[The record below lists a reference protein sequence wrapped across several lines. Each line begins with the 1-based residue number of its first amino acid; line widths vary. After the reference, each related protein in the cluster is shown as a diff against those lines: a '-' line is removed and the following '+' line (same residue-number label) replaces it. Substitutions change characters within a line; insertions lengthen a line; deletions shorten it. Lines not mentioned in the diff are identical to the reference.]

1 MVVAFGN
8 TPLVCSGGPIKDKYS
23 HMKYKLSIV
32 ILCLGMALAGFAE
45 DVVFKAHA
53 PSQVIVG
60 RPFQLTYSV
69 NQRSRD
75 LRAPEFTDFDY
86 LAGPYTSTSSSTSF
100 VNGHRT
106 SSFEQTYTY
115 TLMARTP
122 GTFTIAPA
130 TVKVDGE
137 SVQSNGVRITVLPE
151 DEQQSNSAAV
161 QQSEGRSN
169 SASGQSAERSNEN
182 NIFVRTIASKTRVHE
197 QEALMV
203 TYKLYFANVDVA
215 QLTNNTKLPEFT
227 GFLKQDLEQGEIQTQ
242 LEHYNGRNYQTA
254 VLYRTILYP
263 QHSGDIAIEP
273 AKFEAVLRVQTQQ
286 RVRSIFDDFF
296 GSYTNV
302 TKMLTAPGATIHVSA
317 LPSGKPAGFSGGV
330 GKFTMTPSISQTEV
344 QTNDAVTIKI
354 DISGAGNMKLVKTPS
369 VDWPEGFEPY
379 DPKVTNNF
387 NTTTAGVSGTKSI
400 EYLAI
405 PRSAGDYTIPA
416 ITFSYFD
423 IEDKAYRTLATPEY
437 TIHVKRGSGD
447 ASVTSAE
454 DKGSVYYARKE
465 DIKQLGTD
473 IRYIDTKPLK
483 ASASHPLTLSSFH
496 LLWLWYAVPALIA
509 LILLIVLRKQIK
521 ENADI
526 TRVRYKRANKV
537 AQKRLKA
544 AAAAL
549 KAGNKDAFY
558 AAIEQ
563 AAWTYLSDR
572 LSIPTA
578 ELNKDNIAAL
588 LQQKGVSEALIAD
601 VKNVLSTAE
610 FARYAPSTDHAMD
623 DLYRDTTTLI
633 NNLENEKI

>member
-1 MVVAFGN
+1 MKNEVNRTFMVKKRLF
-8 TPLVCSGGPIKDKYS
+8 
-23 HMKYKLSIV
+23 SIV
-32 ILCLGMALAGFAE
+32 LCLGMALAGFAE
-45 DVVFKAHA
+45 DVVFKAQA
-53 PSQVIVG
+53 PNQVIVG

-106 SSFEQTYTY
+106 SSFTQTYTY
-115 TLMARTP
+115 TLMAQKA
-122 GTFTIAPA
+122 GTFTIGPA

-137 SVQSNGVRITVLPE
+137 NVQSNGVRITVLPE
-151 DEQQSNSAAV
+151 DEQPATQTSPTGQTNQTSQTQASSSQAS
-161 QQSEGRSN
+161 SE
-169 SASGQSAERSNEN
+169 

-197 QEALMV
+197 QEALLV

-263 QHSGDIAIEP
+263 QHSGDITIDP

-302 TKMLTAPGATIHVSA
+302 TKMLTAPGVTIHVSA
-317 LPSGKPAGFSGGV
+317 LPAGKPAGFSGGV
-330 GKFTMTPSISQTEV
+330 GKFTLTPSISQTEL
-344 QTNDAVTIKI
+344 QTNDAVTIKL
-354 DISGAGNMKLVKTPS
+354 DITGAGNMKLLKTPAI
-369 VDWPEGFEPY
+369 DWPEGFEPY

-405 PRSAGDYTIPA
+405 PRNAGEYTIPA
-416 ITFSYFD
+416 VQFSYFD
-423 IEDKAYRTLATPEY
+423 IEEKAYKTLSTPEY
-437 TIHVKRGSGD
+437 TIRVKRGAGD
-447 ASVTSAE
+447 AAAGSEPSAVV
-454 DKGSVYYARKE
+454 SYTQKE

-473 IRYIDTKPLK
+473 IRYIDTKPLGGK
-483 ASASHPLTLSSFH
+483 PSAVRIQNTDFIWLYYVAPL
-496 LLWLWYAVPALIA
+496 LIA
-509 LILLIVLRKQIK
+509 LILLVVLRKQIK

-549 KAGNKDAFY
+549 KANDSNTFY

-578 ELNKDNIAAL
+578 ELNKDNIASL
-588 LQQKGVSEALIAD
+588 LRQKGVGDDLIGE
-601 VKNVLSTAE
+601 VMNVLSTAE

-623 DLYRDTTTLI
+623 DLYKATTNLI

>member
-1 MVVAFGN
+1 
-8 TPLVCSGGPIKDKYS
+8 
-23 HMKYKLSIV
+23 
-32 ILCLGMALAGFAE
+32 MALGGFAE
-45 DVVFKAHA
+45 EVVFKAQA
-53 PSQVIVG
+53 PAQVIVG

-106 SSFEQTYTY
+106 STFEQTYTY
-115 TLMARTP
+115 TLMAQKA

-130 TVKVDGE
+130 TIRVDGE

-151 DEQQSNSAAV
+151 DEQPQQQTQSSQQAAV
-161 QQSEGRSN
+161 SSQSQQSSQ
-169 SASGQSAERSNEN
+169 SGNVSSE

-197 QEALMV
+197 QEALMI

-263 QHSGDIAIEP
+263 QHSGDISIDP
-273 AKFEAVLRVQTQQ
+273 AKFEDVLRVQTQQ

-302 TKMLTAPGATIHVSA
+302 TKMLTAPGMTIHVAA
-317 LPSGKPAGFSGGV
+317 LPGGKPAGFSGGV
-330 GKFTMTPSISQTEV
+330 GKFTMTPSISQTEL

-354 DISGAGNMKLVKTPS
+354 DISGAGNMKLIKTPAI
-369 VDWPEGFEPY
+369 DWPEGFEPY

-405 PRSAGDYTIPA
+405 PRSAGDYSIPPV
-416 ITFSYFD
+416 TFSYFD
-423 IEDKAYRTLATPEY
+423 IEDKAYRTLSTPEY
-437 TIHVKRGSGD
+437 TIHVKRGAGETEAVSGQQ
-447 ASVTSAE
+447 AVVSYTH
-454 DKGSVYYARKE
+454 KE

-473 IRYIDTKPLK
+473 IRYIDTKAPK
-483 ASASHPLTLSSFH
+483 ASRQQSAISNQYI
-496 LLWLWYAVPALIA
+496 WLWYVVPLVLAI
-509 LILLIVLRKQIK
+509 ILLIVLRKQIK

-549 KAGNKDAFY
+549 KANNKDAFY

-578 ELNKDNIAAL
+578 DLNKENIAAL
-588 LQQKGVSEALIAD
+588 LSQKGVSEALIKE
-601 VKNVLSTAE
+601 VKDVLSTAE
-610 FARYAPSTDHAMD
+610 FARYAPSTDHTME
-623 DLYRDTTTLI
+623 DLYKATTKLI
-633 NNLENEKI
+633 NDLEEEKL

>member
-1 MVVAFGN
+1 
-8 TPLVCSGGPIKDKYS
+8 
-23 HMKYKLSIV
+23 MKCKFSI
-32 ILCLGMALAGFAE
+32 LFLLLGIALAGFAE
-45 DVVFKAHA
+45 DVVFQAQA
-53 PSQVIVG
+53 PKQVIVG
-60 RPFQLTYSV
+60 RPFQLTYTV

-75 LRAPEFTDFDY
+75 LRAPEFTDFDL

-106 SSFEQTYTY
+106 SSFSQTYTY
-115 TLMARTP
+115 TLMAQRE
-122 GTFTIAPA
+122 GTYTIQPA

-137 SVQSNGVRITVLPE
+137 QVQSNGVRITVLPA
-151 DEQQSNSAAV
+151 DQPQQQSNSAAV

-169 SASGQSAERSNEN
+169 SQQPTANSQSNSDNL
-182 NIFVRTIASKTRVHE
+182 FVRTIASKTRVHE
-197 QEALMV
+197 QEALMI

-227 GFLKQDLEQGEIQTQ
+227 GFLKQDLDQGEIQTQ

-263 QHSGDIAIEP
+263 QHSGDITIDP
-273 AKFEAVLRVQTQQ
+273 AKFEAVLRVQTRQQ
-286 RVRSIFDDFF
+286 VRSIFDDFF

-302 TKMLTAPGATIHVSA
+302 TRMLTAPGVTIHVAA

-330 GKFTMTPSISQTEV
+330 GKFSLTPSISQTEL
-344 QTNDAVTIKI
+344 QTNDAVTIKL
-354 DISGAGNMKLVKTPS
+354 DITGAGNMKLLKTPAI
-369 VDWPEGFEPY
+369 DWPEGFEPY

-405 PRSAGDYTIPA
+405 PRSPGEYTIPA
-416 ITFSYFD
+416 VRFSYFD
-423 IEDKAYRTLATPEY
+423 IEDQAYRTLSSPEY
-437 TIHVKRGSGD
+437 TIHVKRGANEPTANGQEPIAVSY
-447 ASVTSAE
+447 TQ
-454 DKGSVYYARKE
+454 KE

-473 IRYIDTKPLK
+473 IRYIDTKQPK
-483 ASASHPLTLSSFH
+483 KQTANSQ
-496 LLWLWYAVPALIA
+496 WLIANSQFIWLFYAVPTLIA
-509 LILLIVLRKQIK
+509 LLLLIILRKQIR

-537 AQKRLKA
+537 AQRRLKA
-544 AAAAL
+544 AAKAL
-549 KAGNKDAFY
+549 KANDRDAFY

-578 ELNKDNIAAL
+578 ELNKDNIASL
-588 LQQKGVSEALIAD
+588 LSSKGVSDQLIGEVNA
-601 VKNVLSTAE
+601 VLSTAE

-623 DLYRDTTTLI
+623 DLYTATTNLI
-633 NNLENEKI
+633 DNLENEKI

>member
-1 MVVAFGN
+1 
-8 TPLVCSGGPIKDKYS
+8 
-23 HMKYKLSIV
+23 MKRLFNIV
-32 ILCLGMALAGFAE
+32 LCLGMALAGFAE
-45 DVVFKAHA
+45 DIVFKAQA

-75 LRAPEFTDFDY
+75 LRAPEFTDFDV

-106 SSFEQTYTY
+106 SSFTQTYTY
-115 TLMARTP
+115 TLMAQKT
-122 GTFTIAPA
+122 GSFTIAPA
-130 TVKVDGE
+130 TIKVDGE
-137 SVQSNGVRITVLPE
+137 NVQSNGVRIQVLPE
-151 DEQQSNSAAV
+151 DEIV
-161 QQSEGRSN
+161 PDETGKTRDGK
-169 SASGQSAERSNEN
+169 GQSTQTAQRSQSSDGQVSSEN
-182 NIFVRTIASKTRVHE
+182 LFVRTIASKTRVHE
-197 QEALMV
+197 QEALLI

-227 GFLKQDLEQGEIQTQ
+227 GFLKQDLEQGEIQTE

-263 QHSGDIAIEP
+263 QHSGDIKIDP
-273 AKFEAVLRVQTQQ
+273 ARFEAVLRVQTQQ
-286 RVRSIFDDFF
+286 QVRSIFDNFF
-296 GSYTNV
+296 ASYTNV
-302 TKMLTAPGATIHVSA
+302 TKMLTAPGVTIHVSA
-317 LPSGKPAGFSGGV
+317 LPAGKPAGFSGGV
-330 GKFTMTPSISQTEV
+330 GKFNLTPSISQTEL
-344 QTNDAVTIKI
+344 QTNDAVTIKL
-354 DISGAGNMKLVKTPS
+354 DITGTGNMKLLKTPS

-387 NTTTAGVSGTKSI
+387 STTTAGVSGTKSI

-423 IEDKAYRTLATPEY
+423 IEDKAYRTLSTPEY
-437 TIHVKRGSGD
+437 TIHVMRGNGANNANGD
-447 ASVTSAE
+447 GEGQVISYTQ
-454 DKGSVYYARKE
+454 KE

-483 ASASHPLTLSSFH
+483 ITNRRSSITTYNHIWLFYIVPLI
-496 LLWLWYAVPALIA
+496 IA
-509 LILLIVLRKQIK
+509 IVLLIVLRKQIK

-526 TRVRYKRANKV
+526 TRVKYKRANKV

-549 KAGNKDAFY
+549 KANDKDAFY

-578 ELNKDNIAAL
+578 DLNKENIAQL
-588 LQQKGVSEALIAD
+588 LSSKGVSDALIND

-623 DLYRDTTTLI
+623 DLYRDTTNLI
-633 NNLENEKI
+633 NHLESQKI